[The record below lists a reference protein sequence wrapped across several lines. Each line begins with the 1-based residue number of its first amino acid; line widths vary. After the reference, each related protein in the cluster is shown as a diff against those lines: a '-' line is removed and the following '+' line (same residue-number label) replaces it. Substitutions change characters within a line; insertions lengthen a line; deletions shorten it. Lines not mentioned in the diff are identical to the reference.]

1 MVVVEKKKRDSGGK
15 SIIIII
21 IIAAVVVVVVVD
33 LETMCGSDLSS
44 AERWRSKRNDRNY
57 RMRVD

>member
-21 IIAAVVVVVVVD
+21 IIAVAFAVVVD
-33 LETMCGSDLSS
+33 LEMMCGPDLSS